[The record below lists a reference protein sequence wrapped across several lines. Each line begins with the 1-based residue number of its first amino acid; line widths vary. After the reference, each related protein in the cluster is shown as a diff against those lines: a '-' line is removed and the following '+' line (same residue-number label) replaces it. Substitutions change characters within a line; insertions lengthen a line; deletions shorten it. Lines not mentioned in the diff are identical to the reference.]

1 MRFVAVAVF
10 GCLAACGGKP
20 TEAAPTKLE
29 AKDGL
34 CVTKGAA
41 ALGRK
46 VTEPTVRAVALGSEG
61 NIGTLTFTFR
71 GDSDKIRELASGQA
85 RRQLGLKLRAQN
97 GCNLVYVM
105 WRLDPK
111 PMLEVSVK
119 SNPGKRSHEECGA
132 NGYTKVKA
140 EKSLPVPELVAGDT
154 HVLRAEILGDEL
166 RATIDKHLVWRGTL
180 PASARTLAGPS
191 GFRSDNVTYE
201 LVAFDARKGETQAPA
216 KCSAEHAD

>member
-1 MRFVAVAVF
+1 MN
-10 GCLAACGGKP
+10 LAAVLALGCFAACSGNK

-29 AKDGL
+29 VTDGL

-46 VTEPTVRAVALGSEG
+46 VTEPTVRAVAIGSEG
-61 NIGTLTFTFR
+61 NIATLTFTFR

-119 SNPGKRSHEECGA
+119 HNAGKRSHEECGA

-140 EKSLPVPELVAGDT
+140 EKSLPVPELGAGDT

-166 RATIDKHLVWRGTL
+166 RATIDKKLVWRGTL
-180 PASARTLAGPS
+180 PDSARALAGPS
-191 GFRSDNVTYE
+191 GFRSDNLTYD
-201 LVAFDARKGETQAPA
+201 LVAFDARKGAAQATA
-216 KCSAEHAD
+216 KCSAEHGD